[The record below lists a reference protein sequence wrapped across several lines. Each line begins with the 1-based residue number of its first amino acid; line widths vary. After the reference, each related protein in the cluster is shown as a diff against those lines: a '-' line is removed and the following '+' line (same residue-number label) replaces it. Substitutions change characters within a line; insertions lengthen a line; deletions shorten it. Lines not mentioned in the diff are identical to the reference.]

1 MTLQFLRIMDFGTF
15 IKSERQAHQQTDRQH
30 WTLRQLAARTG
41 IEPSYL
47 SKIER
52 GLEKPPSEE
61 MIIRLADELEVDRD
75 VLLALAG
82 KLSKELQSIIMARP
96 KLFAEVL
103 RQMKQM
109 PDDAILNIVREPS
122 LSKYFLTANQEGT
135 EKINGHPISARKEKS
150 NPRENPF
157 QGDYG

>member
-1 MTLQFLRIMDFGTF
+1 MDFGTF
-15 IKSERQAHQQTDRQH
+15 IKSAREAHQQADRRH
-30 WTLRQLAARTG
+30 WTLRQVASRVG

-61 MIIRLADELEVDRD
+61 MIVRLANELGIDKD
-75 VLLALAG
+75 VLLAMGG
-82 KLSKELQSIIMARP
+82 KLSKELQAIIMARP

-109 PDDAILNIVREPS
+109 PDDAILSVVRE
-122 LSKYFLTANQEGT
+122 LKD
-135 EKINGHPISARKEKS
+135 
-150 NPRENPF
+150 
-157 QGDYG
+157 GDW

>member
-1 MTLQFLRIMDFGTF
+1 MPKSSGFGKVWGWTSSLFRLMDFGTF
-15 IKSERQAHQQTDRQH
+15 IKSAREAHQQADRRH
-30 WTLRQLAARTG
+30 WTLRQVASRVG

-61 MIIRLADELEVDRD
+61 MIVRLADELGIDKD
-75 VLLALAG
+75 VLLAMGG
-82 KLSKELQSIIMARP
+82 KLSKELQAIIMARP

-109 PDDAILNIVREPS
+109 PDDAILSVVREV
-122 LSKYFLTANQEGT
+122 KD
-135 EKINGHPISARKEKS
+135 
-150 NPRENPF
+150 
-157 QGDYG
+157 GDW